1 MANAKRLLIVDD
13 SEIDRNILRNIL
25 SRCFEITEAD
35 NGYSALSLLRKKHKD
50 RRSSAGYF
58 NARA

>member
-35 NGYSALSLLRKKHKD
+35 NGYSALEFITKKTQ
-50 RRSSAGYF
+50 R
-58 NARA
+58 